1 MSVRAPVGSI
11 NMASKTCCV
20 GRGVASIRSEQGNHA
35 YTYYLM
41 DSIQNLFDTYNSEG
55 TVFGAINKKDLSAIE
70 VVQPPSGPER
80 AFERFASQ
88 VDRRISLS
96 LVETESLTA
105 LRDALLPR
113 LISGELRVPDAE
125 KMLEEVGI

>member
-20 GRGVASIRSEQGNHA
+20 GRGVASIKSEQGNHA

-41 DSIQNLFDTYNSEG
+41 DSIQDLFDTYNSEG

-70 VVQPPSGPER
+70 VVQPFSGPER
-80 AFERFASQ
+80 VFERFASQ

-96 LVETESLTA
+96 LVETKSLTA

-113 LISGELRVPDAE
+113 LISGELRVPDAK
-125 KMLEEVGI
+125 KMLQEVGI